1 MEYVQYFIVIYWYY
15 SCVRKQLVFLVFFSA
30 LVINM
35 MYCCDSISQNTFVIK
50 SCLFYIYAG
59 SKEENSS
66 IFTHLSI
73 LNMNNTAISEWN
85 ELDKLSVIKSVSDV
99 RLASIPLVEVCIQSL
114 RVTGII
120 AALWLSN
127 SVKGMV
133 VSRRWLRKHNFFN
146 KILLCNST

>member
-1 MEYVQYFIVIYWYY
+1 
-15 SCVRKQLVFLVFFSA
+15 
-30 LVINM
+30 M

-99 RLASIPLVEVCIQSL
+99 RLASIPLVEVCMQSL
-114 RVTGII
+114 RVTEIVV
-120 AALWLSN
+120 AL
-127 SVKGMV
+127 
-133 VSRRWLRKHNFFN
+133 
-146 KILLCNST
+146 